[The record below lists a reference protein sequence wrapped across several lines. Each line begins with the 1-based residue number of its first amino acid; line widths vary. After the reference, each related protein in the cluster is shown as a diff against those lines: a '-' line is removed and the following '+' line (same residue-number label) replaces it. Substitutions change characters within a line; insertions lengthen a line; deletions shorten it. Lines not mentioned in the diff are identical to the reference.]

1 MPELRYSRGRE
12 YGIRHRGQAETLV
25 MESRCWVYLGF
36 ETEIL
41 LKRNGGLYV
50 GIQTLIRMAWVDAL
64 YAVGDAEARCRV
76 VWSSSVGCEASRAL
90 RLEERPGNLPMRIC
104 RWPLKRHFLR
114 VTTVSTRDALS
125 GGSDEGLAGETSL

>member
-1 MPELRYSRGRE
+1 ML
-12 YGIRHRGQAETLV
+12 A
-25 MESRCWVYLGF
+25 YLSF

-50 GIQTLIRMAWVDAL
+50 GIHTLIRMAWVDAL
-64 YAVGDAEARCRV
+64 YVVGDAEARCRV
-76 VWSSSVGCEASRAL
+76 VLSSSVGCEASRAL